1 MQEVKYRGIVLYVND
16 YGEYDKRLVI
26 LTKEAGKITAFAH
39 GARRPNSQMASAAN
53 SFVMG
58 EFDLYQSGTA
68 YSLKS
73 ANIENYFFEL
83 SQDMEKTCYA
93 AYFCELASYFCVEGS
108 PAGEFL
114 NLLYAAQKLLAGSR
128 IDFKLIRAVYEE
140 KIVVLDG
147 EGINSDT
154 LLRLPEY
161 RSFMPLE
168 ETVKYAFDYVL
179 EAPLSKVF
187 AFRLNDRYMQTFL
200 KLTAAY
206 LKNNIDHPMK
216 SLPILEA
223 MYP

>member
-1 MQEVKYRGIVLYVND
+1 MMEGRPMQEVKYRGIVLYVND

-26 LTKEAGKITAFAH
+26 PTKEAGKITAFAH

-73 ANIENYFFEL
+73 ANIENYFLNCHRIWKNMLCSLFL
-83 SQDMEKTCYA
+83 Q
-93 AYFCELASYFCVEGS
+93 LASYFCVEGS

-179 EAPLSKVF
+179 EAPLSKSF
-187 AFRLNDRYMQTFL
+187 AFRLNDRYMQTF
-200 KLTAAY
+200 
-206 LKNNIDHPMK
+206 
-216 SLPILEA
+216 
-223 MYP
+223 